1 MDNPG
6 RGAGGRAVELV
17 VAPETVR
24 GREVKRPTACIET
37 SLVSL
42 GREKLWCGLSSP
54 GASVPRVPK
63 QSRAMLPKL
72 PPAESCPGTKQH
84 GSWARG
90 APPLSPHFHRGAG
103 PSPPERPAAEA
114 PRAEAVSATSRGP
127 GLRHTLTPTRKNTA
141 TSPRAGPAPRPLL
154 RTDPRACASQSLLL
168 RRAQPL
174 TRSHAHISPPVS
186 SGRGH

>member
-6 RGAGGRAVELV
+6 REAGGRAVELV

-114 PRAEAVSATSRGP
+114 PRGRECVLPRALKRCLPRRAAPASATRSPRHERTLRRRPGRGLP
-127 GLRHTLTPTRKNTA
+127 PPPPHVLCSALTPA
-141 TSPRAGPAPRPLL
+141 PAPRS
-154 RTDPRACASQSLLL
+154 RSCCAG
-168 RRAQPL
+168 
-174 TRSHAHISPPVS
+174 RSP
-186 SGRGH
+186 